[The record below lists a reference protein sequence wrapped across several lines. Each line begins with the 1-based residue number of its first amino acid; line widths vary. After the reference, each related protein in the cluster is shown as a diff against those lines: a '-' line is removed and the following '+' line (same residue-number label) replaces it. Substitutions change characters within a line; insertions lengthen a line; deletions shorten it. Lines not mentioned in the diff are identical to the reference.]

1 MKRLLVVVDYQ
12 CDFVDGPLGFE
23 EAKLLDHRIAEKV
36 REYHENGDIVVY
48 TMDSHDRNYLQTQE
62 GKNLPVEHCV
72 DGTPG
77 WELYGETNEA
87 ILTRDRMFRK
97 SSFGSSRFF
106 EYLNRAQAMA
116 NQAAVMPFESI
127 ELVGLVSNIC
137 VLSNAVIAKA
147 ACPEVPVIVDASCSA
162 SSNAEL
168 HEKALDVLEGIQ
180 VQVINR

>member
-12 CDFVDGPLGFE
+12 TDFVVGSLGFE
-23 EAKLLDHRIAEKV
+23 GAVLLDDLIAKKV
-36 REYHENGDIVVY
+36 RDYHENGDIVVY

-62 GKNLPVEHCV
+62 GRHLPIEHCI

-77 WELYGETNEA
+77 WELYGKTNEA
-87 ILTRDRMFRK
+87 ILMRDRMFRK
-97 SSFGSSRFF
+97 SAFGSARFF

-116 NQAAVMPFESI
+116 NQAAIKPFESI

-147 ACPEVPVIVDASCSA
+147 ACPEVPVIVDAALTA
-162 SSNAEL
+162 SSDSEL